1 MKKNEF
7 TIASFYQFKG
17 VNNPLKLQI
26 LLKDFCQF
34 HKLKG
39 TVLIAKE
46 GINGTVG
53 GLDSNIKALI
63 DKLIKLGFILLNKKF
78 SYFPFMPF
86 YRLKIRLKKEI
97 VTFKTESI
105 KVDGNTALFV
115 EPKKWDNLL
124 NSKDVIIVD
133 VRNKYES
140 DIGSFQNSN
149 KSNTNSFTDF
159 KKYVKNNLEKN
170 KSQKIAMFC
179 TGGIRCEK
187 ASSYMKKIGFKNLY
201 QLKGGIL
208 KYLEEIPSKKSKW
221 KGECFLFDNRVS
233 IKNGM
238 KKGSYDLCHGCRMPI
253 NSKNK
258 LSLKYEDGVSCEYC
272 YDKLTFKKKQSLR
285 QRNKQIIIAKK
296 RGLYNPYI
304 RFSTSNYK

>member
-63 DKLIKLGFILLNKKF
+63 DKLIKLGFTLLNKKF

-124 NSKDVIIVD
+124 NNKDVIIVD
-133 VRNKYES
+133 V
-140 DIGSFQNSN
+140 
-149 KSNTNSFTDF
+149 
-159 KKYVKNNLEKN
+159 
-170 KSQKIAMFC
+170 MF
-179 TGGIRCEK
+179 
-187 ASSYMKKIGFKNLY
+187 
-201 QLKGGIL
+201 
-208 KYLEEIPSKKSKW
+208 
-221 KGECFLFDNRVS
+221 V
-233 IKNGM
+233 
-238 KKGSYDLCHGCRMPI
+238 
-253 NSKNK
+253 
-258 LSLKYEDGVSCEYC
+258 
-272 YDKLTFKKKQSLR
+272 
-285 QRNKQIIIAKK
+285 
-296 RGLYNPYI
+296 
-304 RFSTSNYK
+304 

>member
-7 TIASFYQFKG
+7 KIASFYQFKK
-17 VNNPLKLQI
+17 VKNPQKLQL

-34 HKLKG
+34 NKLKG
-39 TVLIAKE
+39 TILVANE

-53 GLDSNIKALI
+53 GHDNNINTFIKEL
-63 DKLIKLGFILLNKKF
+63 LKLGFKSLNNKF
-78 SYFPFMPF
+78 SYFSYMPF

-105 KVDGNTALFV
+105 NVEKNTALHV
-115 EPKKWDNLL
+115 EPKKWNNIIEDKN
-124 NSKDVIIVD
+124 VVIVD

-140 DIGSFQNSN
+140 DIGSFKNAN
-149 KSNTNSFTDF
+149 KSNTKNFTEF
-159 KKYVKNNLEKN
+159 KKYIENNLVIVRSK
-170 KSQKIAMFC
+170 KIAMFC

-187 ASSYMKKIGFKNLY
+187 ASSYMKSIGFKNLY
-201 QLKGGIL
+201 QLKGGVL
-208 KYLEEIPSKKSKW
+208 KYLEEIPVKKSKW

-233 IKNGM
+233 VKNGI
-238 KKGSYDLCHGCRMPI
+238 KKGTYDLCHGCRMPI
-253 NSKNK
+253 NAKNK
-258 LSLKYEDGVSCEYC
+258 LSIKYEEGVSCDYC
-272 YDKLTFKKKQSLR
+272 FDKLTMKKKQSLR

-304 RFSTSNYK
+304 RYSTSNYK